1 MPAARLTKRLDPA
14 ARLGKLGAMRHALRL
29 AAPLLLASAA
39 FAAAQQGPDY
49 LDDRSDGPSMVR
61 SYYNA
66 IDRQEY
72 ARAYAYFG
80 DAPPVATY
88 DAFAKGYADTTKT
101 ELRLGPDQP
110 DADMGGVTHSVG
122 VVLRATKTDGG
133 AEVFSGCYQVRQP
146 AWWKTDPP
154 VFSPLYIGRAH
165 LAPTTEAFER
175 AVIPDCLD

>member
-1 MPAARLTKRLDPA
+1 MTIL
-14 ARLGKLGAMRHALRL
+14 HFF
-29 AAPLLLASAA
+29 PLLILALP
-39 FAAAQQGPDY
+39 AAAQEQPAY
-49 LDDRSDGPSMVR
+49 LDDRSDGPALIR

-80 DAPPVATY
+80 DAPPVPRY
-88 DAFAKGYADTTKT
+88 EEFAKGYADTTRT

-122 VVLRATKTDGG
+122 VVLRATHADGTS
-133 AEVFSGCYQVRQP
+133 AVFTGCYQVRQP

-165 LAPTTEAFER
+165 LSPNAANFES
-175 AVIPDCLD
+175 AVVPNCIDN